1 MKPHVWVPP
10 VVFLITA
17 LGALFLLR
25 AADLG
30 GDYRVWMAM
39 AAGMLVTA
47 LVQSKMKV
55 RGDQP

>member
-1 MKPHVWVPP
+1 